1 VPGPL
6 GVRLRPRP
14 RYPGPVRAL
23 GTPWSPEQCRSHPSS
38 GFKTPH
44 PKTSLASLKQDDGG
58 REGGGEIR
66 PAGHRS
72 DRAGACGHRAGV
84 PRWGFAGVVSY
95 EQRGAPP
102 RGVHA
107 RSHAQ
112 AGRRAEL
119 DAQPARLIPAR
130 GAKQSHAVKREKGPP
145 RHRQNNRLHAVTR
158 TKPAAHPSGNNEAS
172 RSDERKADSESAGQ
186 QEGSRSEKR
195 EPGHT
200 PAWQNES
207 PLGRG
212 KINPGRRAS
221 P

>member
-1 VPGPL
+1 MRAASPTPRPGPHA
-6 GVRLRPRP
+6 GDPAASGAMAARTR
-14 RYPGPVRAL
+14 RADSIPP
-23 GTPWSPEQCRSHPSS
+23 TQRHPS
-38 GFKTPH
+38 H
-44 PKTSLASLKQDDGG
+44 RLKQDHGE

-84 PRWGFAGVVSY
+84 PRWGVAGVVSY

-102 RGVHA
+102 RDVPA

-112 AGRRAEL
+112 AGRRAGL
-119 DAQPARLIPAR
+119 DAQPERLLPAR